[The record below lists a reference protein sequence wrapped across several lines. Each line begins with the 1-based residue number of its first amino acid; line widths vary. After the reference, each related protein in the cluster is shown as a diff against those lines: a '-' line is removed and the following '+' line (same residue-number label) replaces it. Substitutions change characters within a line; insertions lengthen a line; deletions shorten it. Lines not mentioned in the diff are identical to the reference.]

1 MILLQTFLQGAL
13 LLIINTHSTKLGS
26 GEQLS
31 IHGLASKKKYGSAF
45 KYESRLG
52 SKAKQT

>member
-1 MILLQTFLQGAL
+1 MVLLQIGLQGAL
-13 LLIINTHSTKLGS
+13 ILIGNTHSTKWGS
-26 GEQLS
+26 DEPFA
-31 IHGLASKKKYGSAF
+31 IHIQASQNKYGSAF

>member
-1 MILLQTFLQGAL
+1 MVLLQTFLQGAL

-31 IHGLASKKKYGSAF
+31 IHGVASKKKYGSAF

>member
-1 MILLQTFLQGAL
+1 MVLLQIGLQGAL
-13 LLIINTHSTKLGS
+13 ILIANTHSTKWGS
-26 GEQLS
+26 DEQLA
-31 IHGLASKKKYGSAF
+31 IHVLANQKKYGSAF